1 MQLVAGAFLYI
12 YKGILATSGL
22 LTIKVNLQL
31 TVKDIE
37 SLLHIGMHMGNSNFS
52 CFEFSY
58 RNLCER
64 TSGLIAGE
72 KNALLPYSM

>member
-1 MQLVAGAFLYI
+1 MQLMAGAFLYI

-37 SLLHIGMHMGNSNFS
+37 SLLHIRMHMSGSNLT
-52 CFEFSY
+52 CLEFSY
-58 RNLCER
+58 RYLCER
-64 TSGLIAGE
+64 ATGLIAGE
-72 KNALLPYSM
+72 KNTLLPYAV